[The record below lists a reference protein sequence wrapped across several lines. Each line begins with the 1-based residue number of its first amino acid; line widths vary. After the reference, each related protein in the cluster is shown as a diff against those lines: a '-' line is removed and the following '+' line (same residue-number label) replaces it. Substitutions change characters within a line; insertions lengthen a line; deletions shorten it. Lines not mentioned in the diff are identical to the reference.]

1 MSAEYPFTGAVSVNT
16 YTADLPV
23 PKEYAW
29 DFDKDCF
36 LYNKIGKHIIVEKDE
51 AIKVWIYK
59 ALSTERFR
67 YLAYSWQYGIELRPF
82 IGKVMGVKQRYSEIK
97 RVIIECLMVNPYIKS
112 IDSLDIS
119 HDGDQVSISIT
130 ITTIYGDVSVDV

>member
-16 YTADLPV
+16 YTSDLPV

-29 DFDKDCF
+29 DFGQDCF
-36 LYNKIGKHIIVEKDE
+36 LYDKVGRHIIVEKDE

-82 IGKVMGVKQRYSEIK
+82 IGKVMGVQQRYSEIK

-112 IDSLDIS
+112 IDNVAID
-119 HDGDQVSISIT
+119 HEGDKVTISIT
-130 ITTIYGDVSVDV
+130 ITTIYGEVSVDV